1 MAWGLCYW
9 RPFQTEEA
17 FVIIQLTQKRRL
29 VLGTWGAGDR
39 AGPRSQAPTHR
50 LSAPWFLGGPF
61 PEVDWTHPT
70 LGQPARNTWTC
81 SLAWTRPPFFV
92 FFLVATLSLRDLN
105 SRLGTE
111 SRSQQ

>member
-1 MAWGLCYW
+1 MGVWTAWGLCYG

-17 FVIIQLTQKRRL
+17 LVIIQLTRERGL

-39 AGPRSQAPTHR
+39 AGPRAQAPTLHPG

-70 LGQPARNTWTC
+70 LGQPLRNTWTC
-81 SLAWTRPPFFV
+81 SLAWTRPPFF
-92 FFLVATLSLRDLN
+92 FFSVATLSLRDL
-105 SRLGTE
+105 S
-111 SRSQQ
+111 S